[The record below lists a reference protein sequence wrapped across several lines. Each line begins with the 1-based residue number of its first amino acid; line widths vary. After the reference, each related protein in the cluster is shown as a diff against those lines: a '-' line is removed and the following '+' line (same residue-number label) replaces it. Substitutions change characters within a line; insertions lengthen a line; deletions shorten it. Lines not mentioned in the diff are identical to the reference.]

1 MKLSKRAE
9 DLLLEILEHRDE
21 RGNCNTEYWKKRFEI
36 LSGAEDILV
45 RSLFKELR
53 EEDMISVQ
61 WADDYPYILFVLG
74 KGLAYF
80 EEPQVDNTLPA
91 FYTNNFYGDVS
102 EVQIQQGNN
111 NISQTMIDDSE
122 FDKEKIEK
130 LIDTISSYDS
140 VLNQEYGIN
149 LADELRNAIKEL
161 NVLLNEQKENP
172 GKMKSVLNYIK
183 ELSVNAGG
191 GLIASGVVDLIQ
203 MIMR

>member
-1 MKLSKRAE
+1 M
-9 DLLLEILEHRDE
+9 
-21 RGNCNTEYWKKRFEI
+21 
-36 LSGAEDILV
+36 
-45 RSLFKELR
+45 
-53 EEDMISVQ
+53 
-61 WADDYPYILFVLG
+61 
-74 KGLAYF
+74 AYF

-102 EVQIQQGNN
+102 GVQIQQGNN

>member
-1 MKLSKRAE
+1 M
-9 DLLLEILEHRDE
+9 
-21 RGNCNTEYWKKRFEI
+21 
-36 LSGAEDILV
+36 
-45 RSLFKELR
+45 
-53 EEDMISVQ
+53 
-61 WADDYPYILFVLG
+61 
-74 KGLAYF
+74 
-80 EEPQVDNTLPA
+80 
-91 FYTNNFYGDVS
+91 
-102 EVQIQQGNN
+102 
-111 NISQTMIDDSE
+111 
-122 FDKEKIEK
+122 EKIEK